1 MLRLKACTLIVC
13 MLLVQSF
20 KKVGT
25 SSQTLLQA
33 QTRPHGQCTVHA
45 RFLRQKIRSRTIAR
59 LLKSA
64 HKTLKN
70 TDRIKRRI
78 QREVDI
84 QPIMKHL
91 PSPEF
96 SRNSEKCLFGVTRI
110 KRSGLIQIW
119 RRGGGSV
126 TAVVTGEQ
134 DREWNGQRLDSS
146 CHDNLSQSTP
156 TAKTGARRSKMLCNP
171 DISYELT
178 L

>member
-1 MLRLKACTLIVC
+1 MRPQAFRHWTSAPGDPTLLRLKACTLIVC

-119 RRGGGSV
+119 RRGGRQRDCSCNRR
-126 TAVVTGEQ
+126 A
-134 DREWNGQRLDSS
+134 GQRMEWTEAGFQL
-146 CHDNLSQSTP
+146 P
-156 TAKTGARRSKMLCNP
+156 
-171 DISYELT
+171 
-178 L
+178 